1 MSDTMPRPR
10 FADTIPYDTPA
21 SLEDL
26 AGPRVGVVLVA
37 AHIDTS
43 PDPTYDVADPSM
55 RWSLYSAVVR
65 DGLVGEQVA
74 LLDRAWLLEL
84 WPDLNL
90 PVRCREL
97 WESRFPELA
106 VTGAL

>member
-21 SLEDL
+21 SLEKL
-26 AGPRVGVVLVA
+26 AGPRVGVVRVA

-65 DGLVGEQVA
+65 DGLAGEQVA
-74 LLDRAWLLEL
+74 LLDREWLAEL
-84 WPDLNL
+84 WPELNL
-90 PVRCREL
+90 PARCREL
-97 WESRFPELA
+97 WESRFPELS
-106 VTGAL
+106 ALKAS